1 MQIDK
6 NKVLNVGNRSFW
18 VVDYLFY
25 RGEHYILATELFN
38 KKDLGDKLYI
48 FVERKENNQIY
59 LERLRDQELLNYVC
73 PIFEHNLK
81 NNLK

>member
-6 NKVLNVGNRSFW
+6 NKILNVGNRSFW

-25 RGEHYILATELFN
+25 RGENYILATELFE
-38 KKDLGDKLYI
+38 KKNLGDKLYI
-48 FVERKENNQIY
+48 FVERKQNNKIY
-59 LERLRDQELLNYVC
+59 LERLRNQEILNYVC

>member
-6 NKVLNVGNRSFW
+6 NKVLNVGKRSFW